1 MKTKRLFA
9 FLTGALLSTSVACSD
24 SNGDTPSDP
33 PVHKLTP
40 EEQAWWNKWDPIYD
54 DIVGGDPLREMK
66 HYLTAFNRYCYFF
79 AEADGG
85 YVRLRF
91 EPNYYL
97 GKTEKWTQ
105 DYRYTYSFQFEDEAQ
120 RATDDQSLWQKQFA
134 EYESL
139 CARYGD
145 TDYNRT
151 EFTWTIQRDY
161 LADNIVSIEVRSAAD
176 FDAQHPAGTLLNDLC
191 TLLSASPLPYIE
203 SGYTQTYDWDAD
215 PEGYAADP
223 RHREYF
229 PNAPENIGSTPF
241 ALPLADCRADDLRL
255 MGDGKNT
262 LCLLR
267 FDRAPQA
274 GAEVQPLTITLTDEC
289 GREIVVETTARWE

>member
-1 MKTKRLFA
+1 M
-9 FLTGALLSTSVACSD
+9 
-24 SNGDTPSDP
+24 
-33 PVHKLTP
+33 
-40 EEQAWWNKWDPIYD
+40 
-54 DIVGGDPLREMK
+54 
-66 HYLTAFNRYCYFF
+66 
-79 AEADGG
+79 
-85 YVRLRF
+85 
-91 EPNYYL
+91 
-97 GKTEKWTQ
+97 
-105 DYRYTYSFQFEDEAQ
+105 
-120 RATDDQSLWQKQFA
+120 
-134 EYESL
+134 
-139 CARYGD
+139 
-145 TDYNRT
+145 
-151 EFTWTIQRDY
+151 
-161 LADNIVSIEVRSAAD
+161 RSAAD

>member
-120 RATDDQSLWQKQFA
+120 RATDDQSFWQKQFA

-176 FDAQHPAGTLLNDLC
+176 FDAQHPAGTLLNDL
-191 TLLSASPLPYIE
+191 
-203 SGYTQTYDWDAD
+203 
-215 PEGYAADP
+215 
-223 RHREYF
+223 
-229 PNAPENIGSTPF
+229 
-241 ALPLADCRADDLRL
+241 
-255 MGDGKNT
+255 
-262 LCLLR
+262 
-267 FDRAPQA
+267 
-274 GAEVQPLTITLTDEC
+274 
-289 GREIVVETTARWE
+289 